1 MAQGPNPNMHD
12 TTITPADLV
21 KEPEILKFFME
32 DINSLLDAYEP
43 GKPDK
48 KPDVTKQLVEMRE
61 GREKMMKEHMEKQL
75 QYQDTMNKLSMIN
88 NPQAVQ
94 NKVNEMSY
102 VIQQLSNENGQLKDK
117 VKYLEDKIKQLINEK
132 IQERMKDK
140 NIQLS
145 SKGPTIS

>member
-1 MAQGPNPNMHD
+1 
-12 TTITPADLV
+12 
-21 KEPEILKFFME
+21 
-32 DINSLLDAYEP
+32 
-43 GKPDK
+43 
-48 KPDVTKQLVEMRE
+48 
-61 GREKMMKEHMEKQL
+61 
-75 QYQDTMNKLSMIN
+75 MIN